1 MPVRLAVKLA
11 FVGALAL
18 LLAGCVDAKLDVAVQ
33 SPTTAE
39 ADLSLV
45 MSAEFYAM
53 IKPPPLK
60 TDGKGQT
67 ELGPEVNHFCA
78 DGVLAEKADGTAT
91 CTLHTKG
98 SFDRLALGRHP
109 RLLRFTKFGPGL
121 VRVALRT
128 AGLAAELDAK
138 YGNSPEAEQMTEA
151 LFSGHQLAIR
161 FSGLEVIDTN
171 MSLSADKTS
180 AGQAIQFLDVIHG
193 TANLP
198 AELYAVVRVK

>member
-1 MPVRLAVKLA
+1 MPFRSVAKLA
-11 FVGALAL
+11 LVGALL
-18 LLAGCVDAKLDVAVQ
+18 LALAGCVDAKLDVAVQ
-33 SPTTAE
+33 SQTTAQ

-53 IKPPPLK
+53 IKPPPVK
-60 TDGKGQT
+60 TNGKGET
-67 ELGPEVNHFCA
+67 ELGPEQNHFCA
-78 DGVLAEKADGTAT
+78 DGVLVENTDGTAT
-91 CTLHTKG
+91 CVLHSQG
-98 SFDRLALGRHP
+98 PFDRLALGRHA
-109 RLLRFTKFGPGL
+109 RLLRFTNFGPGL

-138 YGNSPEAEQMTEA
+138 YGRSPEAKQMSEA

-171 MSLSADKTS
+171 MSLSSDKTS